1 MDTLQKLNKS
11 WISHLEGVEI
21 IILPSGIVMSFLLAY
36 LGILELPVGAGLT
49 FISSFAFAILHHLA
63 VYNLVCCP
71 ECGKN
76 LAKFKN
82 GKNIPIKQL
91 YSGFEKCSP
100 CKPCGWTASK
110 SV

>member
-1 MDTLQKLNKS
+1 MDTLQKLSKS

-21 IILPSGIVMSFLLAY
+21 IILPFGLVMAFLLAY
-36 LGILELPVGAGLT
+36 VGILELTIGAGLT

-63 VYNLVCCP
+63 VYNLVYCP
-71 ECGKN
+71 KCGKN

-91 YSGFEKCSP
+91 YSGFEKCTP
-100 CKPCGWTASK
+100 CKHCGWSAGK
-110 SV
+110 GV

>member
-11 WISHLEGVEI
+11 WISHLEGVAI
-21 IILPSGIVMSFLLAY
+21 IILPSGIVISFLLAF
-36 LGILELPVGAGLT
+36 LGILELPIGAGLT

-91 YSGFEKCSP
+91 YNGFEKCSP
-100 CKPCGWTASK
+100 CKHCGWAASK
-110 SV
+110 GV